1 MSSQEIRNI
10 INLMEARQPSDEI
23 SYTDT
28 ETSVTAKLKG
38 KKSSEF
44 TRLAKQYNE
53 IMEIERGIKSEKQRI
68 SEKLKSSVKELFDAE
83 DELITKYIKTAGE
96 VIITVKK
103 GSEAR
108 EEEIFDVDGFFEAVY
123 DLFDEEI
130 VSPLLEIKETYT
142 NIRKVGAR
150 EGGIGTVKIKES
162 IIKESFLSNLK
173 DWVSDFAN
181 RITRR
186 LPIVDKRF
194 NKIKRKY
201 GVA

>member
-10 INLMEARQPSDEI
+10 INLMEARQPSDEV
-23 SYTDT
+23 SYTDN

-44 TRLAKQYNE
+44 TRLATQYDE
-53 IMEIERGIKSEKQRI
+53 IMDIERGLKSEKQRI
-68 SEKLKSSVKELFDAE
+68 SDKLKSSVKDLFDAE
-83 DELITKYIKTAGE
+83 DALKTKYVETVSAAIS
-96 VIITVKK
+96 VKK
-103 GSEAR
+103 DVEAR
-108 EEEIFDVDGFFEAVY
+108 EEETFDLDGFFEEVY
-123 DLFDEEI
+123 DLLDKEI
-130 VSPLLEIKETYT
+130 VSKLLEIREKYI

-173 DWVSDFAN
+173 DWASDFAT

-194 NKIKRKY
+194 NKIKRKHS
-201 GVA
+201 VA

>member
-10 INLMEARQPSDEI
+10 INLMEARQPSADI

-28 ETSVTAKLKG
+28 ETSATAKLKG

-44 TRLAKQYNE
+44 TRLATQYDE
-53 IMEIERGIKSEKQRI
+53 IMEIERGIKSEKRRI
-68 SEKLKSSVKELFDAE
+68 SEKLKSSVKDLFDAE
-83 DELITKYIKTAGE
+83 DALKTKYVETVSAAIS
-96 VIITVKK
+96 VKK
-103 GSEAR
+103 DVEAR
-108 EEEIFDVDGFFEAVY
+108 DEETFDLDGFFEEVY
-123 DLFDEEI
+123 DLLDKEI
-130 VSPLLEIKETYT
+130 VSKLLEIREKYI

-173 DWVSDFAN
+173 DWASDFAN